1 MDPLGQT
8 FRLITDYNTIN
19 RRLISFFYKKKQI
32 IVRII
37 NNTDNSEFSNM
48 TEDRRL
54 INHIRGRTI
63 LQMSLFK
70 PVQTSK

>member
-8 FRLITDYNTIN
+8 FRLFTDIN
-19 RRLISFFYKKKQI
+19 RRLISFFYIKKQI

-37 NNTDNSEFSNM
+37 KNTDNSEFSNM

-54 INHIRGRTI
+54 LNHIRGRTI

>member
-8 FRLITDYNTIN
+8 FRLITDIN
-19 RRLISFFYKKKQI
+19 RRLISFFYIKKQI

-37 NNTDNSEFSNM
+37 KNTDNSEFSNM

-54 INHIRGRTI
+54 LNHIRGQTI